1 MTAEKD
7 KTAEQLVSEN
17 SQLRRTVDVLR
28 ESEERYRAVAET
40 TTAAIGIVDSE
51 ETFIFANPAFTRL
64 LGYDQDELL
73 GMNLSAFIDP
83 DEYKHLRQETELRKQ
98 GRVSTYE
105 CMMRCKDGTEK
116 ILLISA
122 SPVMTDNHFKG
133 TLAVVID
140 ISDRKKAE
148 EEVRA
153 LNETLEQRV
162 VERTEQLRQ
171 SEEQLHQA
179 EKMRAIGQLAGG
191 IAHDFNNQLVGIMGC
206 ADLLRTS
213 LVNNE
218 SLYEFANIIVKATQR
233 CSQLTKQLLAFARK
247 GKYQSIPVNIH
258 TIIGEVIAIL
268 EHSIDKNIIIK
279 QHLDAQEPVVNGDP
293 TQLQNIFLNL
303 ALNARDAMRAGG
315 ELILLTRDRELDTA
329 DCASMPFKIEPG
341 QVMEIS
347 VTDTGT
353 GMDTQT
359 KNRIFEPFFTTKEKG
374 KGTGMGLA
382 AVYGAVRNHKGAVTV
397 NSEVGRGTTITIY
410 LPVTKQREPASAE
423 KIKSVETSQTASLLL
438 IDDEKIV
445 ADTTTRILQSQ
456 GFTVTVY
463 TSGTEAVDFYRK
475 SWQTIDCVIIDIIM
489 PRMNGR
495 EVFFAMREINPNV
508 KVLLASGFSLDG
520 EAQKIIDEGAA
531 CFIQK
536 PFQITELLEK
546 ISETL
551 HKR

>member
-7 KTAEQLVSEN
+7 KTAEQRVSEVTE
-17 SQLRRTVDVLR
+17 LRQTIDVLR

-73 GMNLSAFIDP
+73 GMNLSSFIDP

-105 CMMRCKDGTEK
+105 CIMRCKDGTEK

-162 VERTEQLRQ
+162 VERTEQLHQ
-171 SEEQLHQA
+171 SEEQLHQV

-206 ADLLRTS
+206 ADLLRSS
-213 LVNNE
+213 LINNE
-218 SLYEFANIIVKATQR
+218 SLYEFA
-233 CSQLTKQLLAFARK
+233 
-247 GKYQSIPVNIH
+247 
-258 TIIGEVIAIL
+258 
-268 EHSIDKNIIIK
+268 
-279 QHLDAQEPVVNGDP
+279 
-293 TQLQNIFLNL
+293 
-303 ALNARDAMRAGG
+303 
-315 ELILLTRDRELDTA
+315 
-329 DCASMPFKIEPG
+329 
-341 QVMEIS
+341 
-347 VTDTGT
+347 
-353 GMDTQT
+353 
-359 KNRIFEPFFTTKEKG
+359 
-374 KGTGMGLA
+374 
-382 AVYGAVRNHKGAVTV
+382 
-397 NSEVGRGTTITIY
+397 
-410 LPVTKQREPASAE
+410 
-423 KIKSVETSQTASLLL
+423 
-438 IDDEKIV
+438 
-445 ADTTTRILQSQ
+445 
-456 GFTVTVY
+456 
-463 TSGTEAVDFYRK
+463 
-475 SWQTIDCVIIDIIM
+475 DIIM
-489 PRMNGR
+489 PHMNGR
-495 EVFFAMREINPNV
+495 EVFFAMREINPEV